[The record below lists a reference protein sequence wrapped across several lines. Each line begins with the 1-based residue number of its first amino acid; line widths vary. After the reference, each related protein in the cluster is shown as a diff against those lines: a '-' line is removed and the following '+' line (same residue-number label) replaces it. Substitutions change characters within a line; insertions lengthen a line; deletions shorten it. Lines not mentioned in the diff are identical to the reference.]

1 MRKSEPVQAVS
12 FRLDSNRGGTYD
24 RPVAGIY
31 DLVHAGWHPV
41 NYHNS
46 CALDE
51 SILGL
56 NLRSWSRAAG
66 SFHCRPHHL
75 WSR

>member
-1 MRKSEPVQAVS
+1 MGKSKPNQAVS
-12 FRLDSNRGGTYD
+12 SRLGGDRGGTSD
-24 RPVAGIY
+24 RPVARIY
-31 DLVHAGWHPV
+31 DLVHAGWHSV
-41 NYHNS
+41 NYHDS

-51 SILGL
+51 SILRL